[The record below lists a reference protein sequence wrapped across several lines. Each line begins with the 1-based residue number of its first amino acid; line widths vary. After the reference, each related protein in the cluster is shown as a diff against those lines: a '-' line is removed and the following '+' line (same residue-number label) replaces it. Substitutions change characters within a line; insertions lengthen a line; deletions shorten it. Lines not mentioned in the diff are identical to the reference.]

1 MSDSDAS
8 LRQRAAAPTAE
19 PAPDVA
25 KLLATRDAAV
35 LKRLEALRARRRA
48 WQATFVALA
57 VVVLLVAVF
66 FPHLRPTL
74 ALFAA
79 AGALLWVRATLC
91 PMPLRGGGAPFGGLT
106 NLGRL
111 LAAGA
116 AGAGRKR
123 PAAQQ

>member
-1 MSDSDAS
+1 MSDSS
-8 LRQRAAAPTAE
+8 LRQRAAAAAGDDAAA
-19 PAPDVA
+19 PADVA
-25 KLLATRDAAV
+25 KLIATRDAAV

-48 WQATFVALA
+48 WQATLVVLA
-57 VVVLLVAVF
+57 VAVLLVAVF
-66 FPHLRPTL
+66 FPHLRLTL

-116 AGAGRKR
+116 AKKR